1 MGGRATSAH
10 GVNVAEADTNYG
22 SLRIGEKSTPV
33 LQRRDFRDREEQMIK
48 MGKETQLGLLSQEA
62 MREKLLGVLYG
73 VLYGE
78 DLFTMWD
85 VLL

>member
-1 MGGRATSAH
+1 
-10 GVNVAEADTNYG
+10 
-22 SLRIGEKSTPV
+22 
-33 LQRRDFRDREEQMIK
+33 MIK

-78 DLFTMWD
+78 YLFVMWD